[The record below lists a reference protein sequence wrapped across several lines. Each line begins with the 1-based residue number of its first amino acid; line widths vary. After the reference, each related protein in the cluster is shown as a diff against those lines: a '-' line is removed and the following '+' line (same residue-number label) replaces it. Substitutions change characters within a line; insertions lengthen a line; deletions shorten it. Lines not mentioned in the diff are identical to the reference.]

1 MNGIEGKNEDIHV
14 PPYLTLFAILYTIFD
29 HIYIYHIAIF
39 AMFRNLNWPF
49 SCVELSA
56 SGCLI
61 CSRTS
66 S

>member
-39 AMFRNLNWPF
+39 ELAVFMCRAFRQWVFDL
-49 SCVELSA
+49 L
-56 SGCLI
+56 
-61 CSRTS
+61 
-66 S
+66 